1 MDKVEVVT
9 ELRIRRE
16 VAKQIRNELVRDIQ
30 QHCQPRTEL
39 NEVSLFGW
47 ERRKHA
53 PDSVHAKALC
63 AHFDVSDVAKLGV
76 GWDDEADLHW
86 TYATTQER
94 RLEVDRRLLLRRGV
108 EFGVAAL
115 LPVGPLTALGQRLG
129 SRLRIG
135 PGDVLAAE
143 RIATRLAVEYLA
155 SPDTETA
162 RAAVAHARTL
172 TDRLA
177 HASLAGPTV
186 RTRLMA
192 VSSDAAALAAE
203 VYSSEARRVEC
214 RGWCEQ
220 ALTLA
225 REAGDGR
232 LEALALTLH
241 ATHATQTSV
250 PRLPGSRAPSECL
263 AAMKAAVGL
272 GRHLPPAE
280 RAYVHGYLGRYLA
293 GEGEDAGSGRA
304 VEQMAR
310 AAERA
315 GHDGGG
321 WGWWSEQA
329 QLSGWADTPRA
340 VVFSGLRPWY
350 LGRIREAVPLFGDA
364 LEGTVAPARRAETQ
378 SDLSFGW
385 AELDD
390 PDRASAAGIAAL
402 DQSEGRDLGYVKDRL
417 RAIRRGWPAK
427 WDDLECIRALDERLA
442 TA

>member
-203 VYSSEARRVEC
+203 VCSSESRPGEA
-214 RGWCEQ
+214 RGWDEQ

-232 LEALALTLH
+232 LEALALASFVAHGRTK
-241 ATHATQTSV
+241 
-250 PRLPGSRAPSECL
+250 LPGSF
-263 AAMKAAVGL
+263 AADSLTNAKAAAGL

-280 RAYVHGYLGRYLA
+280 RAYVHGYLGRTLA
-293 GEGEDAGSGRA
+293 GAGEDAGSGRA

-310 AAERA
+310 AAGRA
-315 GHDGGG
+315 GHDGAG

-340 VVFSGLRPWY
+340 VVFSGLRPYY
-350 LGRIREAVPLFGDA
+350 LGRHREAVPLFEDA
-364 LEGTVAPARRAETQ
+364 LEGTAVPARRALTQ
-378 SDLSFGW
+378 SDLSFAW

-390 PDRASAAGIAAL
+390 PDRASAAGIATL
-402 DQSEGRDLGYVKDRL
+402 DEIAGQDLRYVKDRL

-427 WDDLECIRALDERLA
+427 WDHLECIRALDERLA